1 MNVAGIILKLT
12 SGLRPVLTKLVPM
25 DILRKIKKR
34 LVVRNDRKLAKV
46 VLKPF
51 EADKYPKGVNLFGN
65 IRLDS
70 GLGQSMRLVAN
81 TLEHSDV
88 DFTIL
93 EHHINENFSM
103 NDKSYDHKISD
114 DPIYG
119 VNIFH
124 INPHEFST
132 AFGQLGQTMWDY
144 HYNIGYWLWEL
155 EEFPD
160 EWVPCINVLDEI
172 WTPAEFISEAI
183 RKKTNKPVIT
193 VPYLVEAPVD
203 AKFDREHFGLPED
216 KYLYLM
222 VYDNGSMMERKNP
235 QSVLAAFK
243 KAFNRDKTDVGLVI
257 KISGKSDADVAE
269 IRKYLDGYENVYFI
283 TETLSKIEINSLIS
297 AVDVVV
303 SLHRAEGFG
312 LVLAEAMLN
321 KTPTIATNWSAN
333 TEFMNSDVAC
343 MVDYDL
349 VELDHQIG
357 PYPRGARWAEADIC
371 HAAEYMVKLYEDR
384 AFAATMAEKACDY
397 ICTKLGK
404 DATVTIIENRIKE
417 IYNKFE

>member
-1 MNVAGIILKLT
+1 MKVS
-12 SGLRPVLTKLVPM
+12 SGLRPVLVKLVPM

-34 LVVRNDRKLAKV
+34 VVVNNNRKLGK
-46 VLKPF
+46 LEIKPYMPG
-51 EADKYPKGVNLFGN
+51 KYPKGVNLIGN

-81 TLEHSDV
+81 ALEHSNV

-103 NDKSYDHKISD
+103 NDCSFDYKISEE
-114 DPIYG
+114 PKYG

-132 AFGQLGQTMWDY
+132 AFGQLGKAMWDG

-155 EEFPD
+155 SEFPD

-183 RKKTNKPVIT
+183 RKKTNKPVVT
-193 VPYLVEAPVD
+193 VPYLIEAPVD
-203 AKFDREHFGLPED
+203 ERYDRKYFGLPED

-235 QSVLAAFK
+235 KGVLSAFK
-243 KAFNRDKTDVGLVI
+243 KAFDKDKEDVGLVI
-257 KISGKSDADVAE
+257 KISGKCEQDVAE
-269 IRKYLDGYENVYFI
+269 IKKSLDGYENVYFI
-283 TETLSKIEINSLIS
+283 TETLSKIEINSLIKS
-297 AVDVVV
+297 VDVVV

-343 MVDYDL
+343 MVKYNL
-349 VELDHQIG
+349 VELDRQTG
-357 PYPRGARWAEADIC
+357 PYRKGAGWAEADTDN
-371 HAAEYMVKLYEDR
+371 AACYMVKLYEDR
-384 AFAATMAEKACDY
+384 QFAKELAGKAYDY
-397 ICTKLGK
+397 ICTKLGEE
-404 DATVTIIENRIKE
+404 TIVTIFEDRINE
-417 IYNKFE
+417 IYSKFE